1 MSYLCIIVYLHLEV
15 NATQWNHDCSPE
27 STQYLSTATE
37 PAGWHLRSSGR
48 HWAHRAR
55 TMGWQ
60 LVTLKGSLAQRNNNV
75 IPTAEVIQ
83 STPPKTL

>member
-1 MSYLCIIVYLHLEV
+1 MSYLRIIVYLHLQV
-15 NATQWNHDCSPE
+15 NATQWNHDSSLE

-48 HWAHRAR
+48 HLAHRAR
-55 TMGWQ
+55 TMGCQ

-75 IPTAEVIQ
+75 IPKLQ
-83 STPPKTL
+83 K